1 MAIPV
6 VVDERP
12 LSRQLA
18 ALAEPAPDAST
29 RKQKRFPDR
38 HLPVLVEVRL
48 LLAERLDEELRKHG
62 FKLLRRSVGGG
73 HDDMTAARK
82 LFDEGE
88 AAACRVHEDEAPRY
102 RANELGP
109 FTRAQVG
116 TDQVELRFVPLSS
129 AVPHEQHEQE

>member
-18 ALAEPAPDAST
+18 ALAEPAPHAST

-38 HLPVLVEVRL
+38 HLPVLVEVRP

-62 FKLLRRSVGGG
+62 FKLLRRRVGAR
-73 HDDMTAARK
+73 HDDITAARK
-82 LFDEGE
+82 LSDAREP
-88 AAACRVHEDEAPRY
+88 AARRCPDAEAPRS
-102 RANELGP
+102 RL
-109 FTRAQVG
+109 T
-116 TDQVELRFVPLSS
+116 
-129 AVPHEQHEQE
+129 